1 MSTLYIIGIGP
12 GATDMM
18 TVRAREALS
27 KSDIILGYK
36 TYLDLI
42 RNEYPDKEFHESG
55 MREEISRCRE
65 AVKLANEG
73 KTVSLICSGDAGVY
87 GMAAPALTIAAEE
100 GFSDIEVIAGV
111 SAANAGAAVLG
122 APLGHDFCVISLS
135 DLLTPWELIEKRLR
149 LAAEGDFCI
158 SIYNPASK
166 GRKDHLKN
174 AVNILLEIRP
184 SDRICGYVKN
194 IEREGQVSGTCT
206 LSELAALDAD
216 MFTTVFIGNSRTV
229 LINGHMVTPRGYKE

>member
-18 TVRAREALS
+18 TERAREALS

-65 AVKLANEG
+65 AVELANEG

-87 GMAAPALTIAAEE
+87 GMASPALTIAAEE

-111 SAANAGAAVLG
+111 SAANAA
-122 APLGHDFCVISLS
+122 
-135 DLLTPWELIEKRLR
+135 
-149 LAAEGDFCI
+149 
-158 SIYNPASK
+158 
-166 GRKDHLKN
+166 
-174 AVNILLEIRP
+174 
-184 SDRICGYVKN
+184 
-194 IEREGQVSGTCT
+194 SGTMARDAPD
-206 LSELAALDAD
+206 AAFPFPEISAIRDIAVSASPAPNTD
-216 MFTTVFIGNSRTV
+216 CSAQ
-229 LINGHMVTPRGYKE
+229 

>member
-12 GATDMM
+12 GAIDMM
-18 TVRAREALS
+18 TLRAKEALS

-42 RNEYPDKEFHESG
+42 RNEYPDKEFRESG

-65 AVKLANEG
+65 AVSLAKEG
-73 KTVSLICSGDAGVY
+73 KTVSRICSGDAGVY
-87 GMAAPALTIAAEE
+87 GMASPALTIAAEE
-100 GFSDIEVIAGV
+100 GFEDTQVIAGV
-111 SAANAGAAVLG
+111 TAANAGAAVLG

-174 AVNILLEIRP
+174 AVNILMEILPR
-184 SDRICGYVKN
+184 DRICGYVKN
-194 IEREGQVSGTCT
+194 IEREGKESGVCT
-206 LSELAALDAD
+206 LSDLAKFDAD
-216 MFTTVFIGNSRTV
+216 MFTTVFIGNSRTAD
-229 LINGHMVTPRGYKE
+229 LNGSMVTPRGYKD

>member
-12 GATDMM
+12 GAVDMM
-18 TVRAREALS
+18 TVRAKEALN

-65 AVKLANEG
+65 AVSLAKEG

-87 GMAAPALTIAAEE
+87 GMASPALTIAAEE
-100 GFSDIEVIAGV
+100 GFTDTEVIAGV
-111 SAANAGAAVLG
+111 TAANAGAAVLG

-174 AVNILLEIRP
+174 AVKILMEILP
-184 SDRICGYVKN
+184 KERICGYVKN
-194 IEREGQVSGTCT
+194 IEREGQAYGICT
-206 LSELAALDAD
+206 LSELVEFDAD
-216 MFTTVFIGNSRTV
+216 MFTTVFIGNSRTAD
-229 LINGHMVTPRGYKE
+229 LNAHMVTPRGYKD